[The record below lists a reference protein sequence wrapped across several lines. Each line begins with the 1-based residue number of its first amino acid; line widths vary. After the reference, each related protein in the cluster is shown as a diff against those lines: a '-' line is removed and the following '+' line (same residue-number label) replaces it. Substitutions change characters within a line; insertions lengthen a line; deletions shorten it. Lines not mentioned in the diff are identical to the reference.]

1 MGTFWT
7 DSIKLPSFPA
17 MEHDIRADVLVI
29 GGGLTGL
36 LCAHRLR
43 QSGLDV
49 VVVEADTIG
58 SGVTG
63 RTTAKITT
71 QHGTVYQTIAKRYGI
86 QTARQYYEANQEALE
101 AYRDIDG
108 DFDLETCDGFLFSR
122 LHREVLENEYNTLRA
137 IGTETEWAKDIELPF
152 SVAGALRIPRQAQAN
167 PMKLLACLTAGLT
180 VYEHTRVR
188 EIRGNIVTTDNG
200 TTITAESIIVATHF
214 PFLNRHGAYFL
225 KLYQH
230 RSYVAVVD
238 HAPPFEGMYWEAS
251 NSGLT
256 FRQRGDQLLIVG
268 GGHRTGKPGLAWRA
282 AEHVVRHYY
291 PEAKIT
297 ERFATQDCMSL
308 DGIPYIGRYAKHT
321 PQLYVAT
328 GFNGWGMTSAMTAAL
343 LLTGELIGKPKPWA
357 PVFLPDRTLWHR
369 QLAANAGETF
379 KTLVTPTVPRCPH
392 LGCALKWNA
401 AERSWD
407 CPCHGSRFSESGKL
421 RNGPATGDLKKG

>member
-1 MGTFWT
+1 METFWT
-7 DSIKLPSFPA
+7 NTAKLPSFPS
-17 MEHDIRADVLVI
+17 MTHDVRADVLVI

-36 LCAHRLR
+36 LCAYHLKRA
-43 QSGLDV
+43 GLDV
-49 VVVEADTIG
+49 VVAEADTIG

-71 QHGTVYQTIAKRYGI
+71 QHGACYHTIAARYGMG
-86 QTARQYYEANQEALE
+86 TARHYYEANREALE
-101 AYRDIDG
+101 AYRDIEG
-108 DFDLETCDGFLFSR
+108 DFDLKSSDGFLFSR
-122 LHREVLENEYNTLRA
+122 LRREVLETEYNTLRA
-137 IGTETEWAKDIELPF
+137 IGAGAEWAEDVELPF
-152 SVAGALRIPRQAQAN
+152 PVAGALRIPHQAQMH
-167 PMKLLACLTAGLT
+167 PLKLLACLTEGLT
-180 VYEHTRVR
+180 IYEHTRVR
-188 EIRGNIVTTDNG
+188 EIRGSIATTDNG
-200 TTITAESIIVATHF
+200 TTITAKSIIVATHF

-238 HAPPFEGMYWEAS
+238 QAPPIEGMYWEAS

-256 FRQRGDQLLIVG
+256 LRQCGDQLLIVG
-268 GGHRTGKPGLAWRA
+268 GGHRTGKPGLGWKA
-282 AEHVVRHYY
+282 AEQLVRHYY
-291 PEAKIT
+291 PGAEIT
-297 ERFATQDCMSL
+297 ARFSTQDCMSL

-357 PVFLPDRTLWHR
+357 SVFAPDRPIWHR
-369 QLAANAGETF
+369 QLATNAGETL
-379 KTLVTPTVPRCPH
+379 KTMVTPTVPRCPH

-407 CPCHGSRFSESGKL
+407 CPCHGSRFSENGKL
-421 RNGPATGDLKKG
+421 RNGPATGDIKKG

>member
-7 DSIKLPSFPA
+7 ESIKLPSFSA

-29 GGGLTGL
+29 GGGLAGL
-36 LCAHRLR
+36 LCAYHLQRA
-43 QSGLDV
+43 GLDV

-71 QHGTVYQTIAKRYGI
+71 QHGAIYQTIAKRYGM
-86 QTARQYYEANQEALE
+86 QTARQYYEANREALE
-101 AYRDIDG
+101 AYRELDG
-108 DFDLETCDGFLFSR
+108 DFDLETRDGFLFSR
-122 LHREVLENEYNTLRA
+122 LHREVLESENNTLRA
-137 IGTETEWAKDIELPF
+137 IGAETEWAEDVELPF
-152 SVAGALRIPRQAQAN
+152 SVAGALRIPRQSQAH
-167 PMKLLACLTAGLT
+167 PLKLLTLLTADLT
-180 VYEHTRVR
+180 IYEHTRVR
-188 EIRGNIVTTDNG
+188 EIRGNVVTTDNG

-230 RSYVAVVD
+230 RSYVAAVD
-238 HAPPFEGMYWEAS
+238 GAPPLEGMYWEAS

-256 FRQRGDQLLIVG
+256 FRQCGDRLLIVG
-268 GGHRTGKPGLAWRA
+268 GGHRTGKSGLAWKA
-282 AEHVVRHYY
+282 AEQLVRHYY
-291 PEAKIT
+291 PNAEISA
-297 ERFATQDCMSL
+297 RFATQDCMSL

-328 GFNGWGMTSAMTAAL
+328 GFNGWGMISAMTAAL
-343 LLTGELIGKPKPWA
+343 LLTGELIGKPKKWA
-357 PVFLPDRTLWHR
+357 SVFSPDRTIWHR
-369 QLAANAGETF
+369 QLAINAGETF
-379 KTLVTPTVPRCPH
+379 KTLVTPTAPRCPH
-392 LGCALKWNA
+392 LGCALKWNS

-421 RNGPATGDLKKG
+421 RNGPATGDIKKG

>member
-1 MGTFWT
+1 MNSFWT
-7 DSIKLPSFPA
+7 NTATLPTFPS
-17 MEHDIRADVLVI
+17 MTHDVRADVLVI

-36 LCAHRLR
+36 LCAQHLKRV
-43 QSGLDV
+43 GLTV
-49 VVVEADTIG
+49 VVTEADTIG

-71 QHGTVYQTIAKRYGI
+71 QHGAIYHTIAKRYGLHV
-86 QTARQYYEANQEALE
+86 ARQYYEANVEALE
-101 AYRDIDG
+101 AYRAFEDDC
-108 DFDLETCDGFLFSR
+108 DLKTCDGFLFSR
-122 LHREVLENEYNTLRA
+122 IHREVLEAEYNTLRA
-137 IGTETEWAKDIELPF
+137 IGVEAEWSEDVELPF
-152 SVAGALRIPRQAQAN
+152 PVAGALRIPHQAQVH
-167 PMKLLACLTAGLT
+167 PFKLLASLTEGLT
-180 VYEHTRVR
+180 IYEHTRAR

-238 HAPPFEGMYWEAS
+238 KAPPLEGMYWEAS

-256 FRQRGDQLLIVG
+256 LRQCGDQLLVVG
-268 GGHRTGKPGLAWRA
+268 GGHRTGKPGLGWKA
-282 AEHVVRHYY
+282 AEQLVRHYY
-291 PEAKIT
+291 PNAEIT
-297 ERFATQDCMSL
+297 ARFATQDCMSL
-308 DGIPYIGRYAKHT
+308 DGIPYIGHYAKHT

-343 LLTGELIGKPKPWA
+343 LLTGELIGKPKSWA
-357 PVFLPDRTLWHR
+357 TVFSPDRTIWHP
-369 QLAANAGETF
+369 QLAVNAGETL
-379 KTLVTPTVPRCPH
+379 KTMVTPTAPRCPH

-407 CPCHGSRFSESGKL
+407 CPCHGSRFSENGKL
-421 RNGPATGDLKKG
+421 RNGPATGDAKKG